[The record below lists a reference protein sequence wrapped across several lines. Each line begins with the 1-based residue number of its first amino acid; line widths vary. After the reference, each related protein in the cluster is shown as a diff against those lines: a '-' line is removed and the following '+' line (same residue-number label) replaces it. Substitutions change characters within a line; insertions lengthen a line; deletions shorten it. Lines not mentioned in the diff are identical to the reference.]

1 VNIGSSALFWQ
12 LLQRELKERYV
23 GTALGITWL
32 IIPPLA
38 MLLVYSLVFGE
49 VLQLRLHTET
59 NSTQFALALLTGLA
73 AFNALAEVLTRAPNL
88 LIERRDLLLNSAL
101 PAALLPLIPVGV
113 SLVLESI
120 AISLVLLVCIITE
133 PFHWQ
138 ALAYYMPFLIL
149 RLALTTALAYLL
161 AAFGVFLRDLR
172 QLMPALLNVL
182 LLTAPV
188 VYPLS
193 AVPESWQ
200 VWYQWHPLTALV
212 EGYRSALL
220 QAEFRSDYFLG
231 LGLLI
236 LLVLPLS
243 LYSFNSLLPRA
254 RYVL

>member
-1 VNIGSSALFWQ
+1 MKIVSSALFWQ

-32 IIPPLA
+32 FIPPLA
-38 MLLVYSLVFGE
+38 MLLVYSVVFGE
-49 VLQLRLHTET
+49 ILQLRLHTET
-59 NSTQFALALLTGLA
+59 NSAQFALSLLTGLA

-88 LIERRDLLLNSAL
+88 LIERRDLLLNSTL
-101 PAALLPLIPVGV
+101 PAALLPLLPVGV
-113 SLVLESI
+113 SLILESI
-120 AISLVLLVCIITE
+120 AISLVLLVTMLTRQ
-133 PFHWQ
+133 FHWQ
-138 ALAYYMPFLIL
+138 ALLYYVPFLIL
-149 RLALTTALAYLL
+149 RLALTTALAYWL
-161 AAFGVFLRDLR
+161 AVFGVFLRDLR

>member
-1 VNIGSSALFWQ
+1 MKIVSSALFWQ

-23 GTALGITWL
+23 GTALGIAWL

-59 NSTQFALALLTGLA
+59 NSTQFALSLLTGLA
-73 AFNALAEVLTRAPNL
+73 AFNALAEVLTRAPIL

-101 PAALLPLIPVGV
+101 PAIIIPLLPIGISLI
-113 SLVLESI
+113 LESI
-120 AISLVLLVCIITE
+120 AISLVLVVSLITKTFQPNSLV
-133 PFHWQ
+133 
-138 ALAYYMPFLIL
+138 YYLPFLIL
-149 RLALTTALAYLL
+149 RLALTTAFAYLL

-182 LLTAPV
+182 LLTAPI

-193 AVPESWQ
+193 AVPETWQ
-200 VWYQWHPLTALV
+200 AWYQWHPLTALV
-212 EGYRSALL
+212 EGYRAALL
-220 QAEFRSDYFLG
+220 DGQFRADYFLG
-231 LGLLI
+231 LSLFI
-236 LLVLPLS
+236 LMLLPLS
-243 LYSFNSLLPRA
+243 LYSFNSLLARA

>member
-1 VNIGSSALFWQ
+1 MNIGSSALFWQ

-113 SLVLESI
+113 SLVLEN
-120 AISLVLLVCIITE
+120 ITLGSDNRIGL
-133 PFHWQ
+133 FTSS
-138 ALAYYMPFLIL
+138 F
-149 RLALTTALAYLL
+149 RC
-161 AAFGVFLRDLR
+161 VFAGFTPINARFIKCFVI
-172 QLMPALLNVL
+172 N
-182 LLTAPV
+182 
-188 VYPLS
+188 
-193 AVPESWQ
+193 
-200 VWYQWHPLTALV
+200 
-212 EGYRSALL
+212 
-220 QAEFRSDYFLG
+220 
-231 LGLLI
+231 
-236 LLVLPLS
+236 
-243 LYSFNSLLPRA
+243 RA
-254 RYVL
+254 RGLPFIGCT